1 MLFRSNGLDTDQDGD
16 GMPNWWDQDEG
27 NDGIMDIDDPKMGGT
42 FNLTTCGYTAGNF
55 ATGFSCGYTYAF
67 AYQMPLNGVNA
78 ALGLPFSTRP
88 DAGLDQG
95 ATPGGPSNNWS
106 CAPGAQGG
114 CWHYDYGGDGRSEEH
129 TSELQVTDVS
139 RMPSSA

>member
-1 MLFRSNGLDTDQDGD
+1 MMINYNGYDDTTQPVTPGVVPEFYWFLMARWNSRNGGNEWDIDTDGDSLINGLDTDQDGD

-88 DAGLDQG
+88 DHR
-95 ATPGGPSNNWS
+95 T
-106 CAPGAQGG
+106 
-114 CWHYDYGGDGRSEEH
+114 
-129 TSELQVTDVS
+129 
-139 RMPSSA
+139 